1 MDGVITPDPGQRPG
15 ATGATGATSASDGD
29 IRAVPVRHPGRW
41 LGTVVVAVLVAMLIH
56 TLITNP
62 RLEWGVVG
70 QYFTTHSILVGLART
85 LELTALA
92 MTIGIVLGVVLAV
105 MRMSP
110 NPVLSSTSWVYIWFF
125 RGTPLL
131 VQLIFWYNLS
141 ALFPRISI
149 GVPFGP
155 EIASGNANSFV
166 TAFGAAVLGLGL
178 NEAAYMAEI
187 VRAGILGVDEG
198 QLDAAHSLGLRRLQ
212 VLRYIVLPQAMRTV
226 VPPTGNQTISMLKS
240 SSLVSVISVPELLFT
255 AQIIY
260 ARTYQTIP
268 LLIVASLWYLAVT
281 TILTVGQYYLERHF
295 ARGSSRQPPPTPV
308 QRLRSLA
315 SRVARD
321 ARAAS
326 PSQAGE
332 PSR

>member
-1 MDGVITPDPGQRPG
+1 MDGVISPDPGQRPG
-15 ATGATGATSASDGD
+15 ATGPTDATGAPDGD

-41 LGTVVVAVLVAMLIH
+41 LGTVIVAVLVAMLIH
-56 TLITNP
+56 TLVTNP
-62 RLEWGVVG
+62 RFEWGVVG

-155 EIASGNANSFV
+155 VIASGSANSFV

-212 VLRYIVLPQAMRTV
+212 VLRRIVLPQAMRTV

-308 QRLRSLA
+308 QKLRALA
-315 SRVARD
+315 RRMRSDVS
-321 ARAAS
+321 AAS
-326 PSQAGE
+326 PSPTGE

>member
-1 MDGVITPDPGQRPG
+1 VDGVMTSEPGQQG
-15 ATGATGATSASDGD
+15 TAATAPGD

-41 LGTVVVAVLVAMLIH
+41 LGVACVAVLGAMLIH
-56 TLITNP
+56 ALVTNP
-62 RLEWGVVG
+62 RFEWGVVG
-70 QYFTTHSILVGLART
+70 QYFTTHSVLVGLLRT

-92 MTIGIVLGVVLAV
+92 MTIGIVLGVVLAI

-110 NPVLSSTSWVYIWFF
+110 NPVLSATSGIYIWFF

-141 ALFPRISI
+141 ALFPRLSL

-155 EIASGNANSFV
+155 QFASGSATSFV

-178 NEAAYMAEI
+178 NEGAYMAEI

-198 QLDAAHSLGLRRLQ
+198 QVEAAHSLGLRRLQ
-212 VLRYIVLPQAMRTV
+212 VLRRIVLPQAMRTV
-226 VPPTGNQTISMLKS
+226 IPPAGNQTISMLKS

-255 AQIIY
+255 AQVIY

-268 LLIVASLWYLAVT
+268 LLLVASLWYLVVT
-281 TILTVGQYYLERHF
+281 TILTFGQYYVERHF
-295 ARGSSRQPPPTPV
+295 AAGSSRQLPLTPLQKARALV
-308 QRLRSLA
+308 
-315 SRVARD
+315 SRVAGSAGRAGPLD
-321 ARAAS
+321 DGAAR
-326 PSQAGE
+326 
-332 PSR
+332 